1 METEKAIAEN
11 KTKPEDEFAFS
22 CAELD
27 EKMAKKLN
35 ETIHKQALVL
45 EQLKREVALIE
56 EIGTIEKTK
65 ASAYSDEKATRSLAF
80 AYRTLNL
87 RDGR

>member
-1 METEKAIAEN
+1 METEKAIVEN
-11 KTKPEDEFAFS
+11 KMKPEELFAFS

-87 RDGR
+87 GDDR

>member
-11 KTKPEDEFAFS
+11 KTKPEGEFAFS